1 MDFDELNTQNLKR
14 LNEIRARLDRQQIV
28 EPVPRR
34 NVLIYVVAVEV
45 IAAAVAL
52 TIFLN

>member
-1 MDFDELNTQNLKR
+1 MTIEERNTQNLKK
-14 LNEIRARLDRQQIV
+14 LTEIRARLDRQRII
-28 EPVPRR
+28 ESVPRR

-45 IAAAVAL
+45 LAAAIAL